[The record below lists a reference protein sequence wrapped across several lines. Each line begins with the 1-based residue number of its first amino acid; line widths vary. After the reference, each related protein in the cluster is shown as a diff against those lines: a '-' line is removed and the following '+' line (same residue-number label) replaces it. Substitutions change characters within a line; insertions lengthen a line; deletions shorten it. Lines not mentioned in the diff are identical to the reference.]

1 MSDVKNAY
9 DQIIDFL
16 NNETE
21 KTLLLRG
28 IADKEKHQALLKA
41 LNAQGNLKGLINLI
55 HTTKDGME
63 NFFRWAE
70 LYKVNVPKKYGQG
83 MKLSNLT
90 IFFDNLTTKS
100 SSDKYD
106 NYAFDFI
113 IVWPIQSVTKNEKE
127 IQMLKEMAER
137 QKTKKIIYLT
147 IKEPWYNPDSL
158 DSIVDRV
165 IKLDC
170 ENDDPKEY
178 QRILAAYEE
187 DMKRRY

>member
-9 DQIIDFL
+9 NQIIDFL

-55 HTTKDGME
+55 HTSKDGME

-106 NYAFDFI
+106 NYAFDFM

-127 IQMLKEMAER
+127 IQMLKEMAGETSDNAR
-137 QKTKKIIYLT
+137 LDALSDSIGILHAELKKLTYRYYMDFKKI
-147 IKEPWYNPDSL
+147 
-158 DSIVDRV
+158 
-165 IKLDC
+165 
-170 ENDDPKEY
+170 
-178 QRILAAYEE
+178 
-187 DMKRRY
+187 